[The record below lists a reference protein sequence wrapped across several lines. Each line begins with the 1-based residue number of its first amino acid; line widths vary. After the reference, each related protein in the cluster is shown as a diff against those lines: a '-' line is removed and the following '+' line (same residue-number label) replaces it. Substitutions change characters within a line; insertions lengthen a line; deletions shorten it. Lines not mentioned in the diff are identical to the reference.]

1 MRHLPGSSI
10 PFFLSTLVRHTTSF
24 EKVKILWRNTC
35 YNLRVFI
42 DPFMQPRGAPSSFG
56 SLKEEPLRASWP
68 AMLVD
73 PSWYVSIFIKRN
85 MRHLLILILVTFIQP
100 LVLLRH
106 ILKSNHQ
113 IIYVKAIFFIL
124 LWHSMIEVVNQL
136 KSNVQRSLD
145 LLKKKW

>member
-1 MRHLPGSSI
+1 
-10 PFFLSTLVRHTTSF
+10 
-24 EKVKILWRNTC
+24 
-35 YNLRVFI
+35 
-42 DPFMQPRGAPSSFG
+42 MQPRGAPASFG

-73 PSWYVSIFIKRN
+73 PSWYVYILMDNSIVKHSCYMSFYF
-85 MRHLLILILVTFIQP
+85 LVTSIQP

-113 IIYVKAIFFIL
+113 IIYVKVIFFIL
-124 LWHSMIEVVNQL
+124 LWLFMIEVVNPL
-136 KSNVQRSLD
+136 KLNVQHLLV